1 MIAAGF
7 YALIAWLVLSVW
19 LALRARSGGASTFWS
34 LFIFISIALIIIFY
48 FWDLTQIKSLLFY
61 LFSTLALLCAFY
73 VITSVNPVHSACWL
87 VGSLLN
93 VAFLFVLLEAEF
105 VAAVQVLIY
114 AGAIVV
120 MYLFMVMMIDFHRTL
135 DLALT
140 RLPVPVVVAL
150 VILLCAEIWYLL
162 ARGSAGFVSR
172 PEAQPAG
179 PGDVEA
185 IGTAMF
191 TSYALP
197 FEVISLA
204 LLAALVG
211 AVLIGKR
218 KYGEQ

>member
-1 MIAAGF
+1 MVAAGF
-7 YALIAWLVLSVW
+7 YALVALLTLSVY
-19 LALRARSGGASTFWS
+19 LALRGRGRAASAFWS
-34 LFIFISIALIIIFY
+34 IFILLSVVLIITFY

-61 LFSTLALLCAFY
+61 LFSTMALFAAFF
-73 VITSVNPVHSACWL
+73 VVTSVNPVHSACWL
-87 VGSLLN
+87 VASLLN

-120 MYLFMVMMIDFHRTL
+120 MYLFMVTMIDFHRTL
-135 DLALT
+135 DLTLK
-140 RLPVPVVVAL
+140 RLSTPVVVAL
-150 VILLCAEIWYLL
+150 VLFLCAELWYLM
-162 ARGSAGFVSR
+162 ARGSPGLVPR

-197 FEVISLA
+197 FEVVSIA
-204 LLAALVG
+204 LLVALVG
-211 AVLIGKR
+211 AVMIGKR
-218 KYGEQ
+218 RYGE

>member
-19 LALRARSGGASTFWS
+19 LALRARSGLVSTFWS
-34 LFIFISIALIIIFY
+34 LFIFVAVTLIIIFY

-61 LFSTLALLCAFY
+61 LFSTLALLCAFF
-73 VITSVNPVHSACWL
+73 VVTSANPVHSACWL

-105 VAAVQVLIY
+105 VAAIQVLIY

-135 DLALT
+135 DLTLT
-140 RLPVPVVVAL
+140 RLPVPVVAAL
-150 VILLCAEIWYLL
+150 LALLGAEIGYLL
-162 ARGSAGFVSR
+162 ARGGAGFVSR

-211 AVLIGKR
+211 AVIIGKR
-218 KYGEQ
+218 RYGEK

>member
-7 YALIAWLVLSVW
+7 YALIAWLVLSTW
-19 LALRARSGGASTFWS
+19 LTLRARRGGVSTLWS
-34 LFIFISIALIIIFY
+34 LFIFVSIVLIIIFY

-61 LFSTLALLCAFY
+61 LFSTLALFCAFF
-73 VITSVNPVHSACWL
+73 VITSENPVHSACWL

-93 VAFLFVLLEAEF
+93 IAFLFVLLEAEF

-135 DLALT
+135 DLTLT
-140 RLPVPVVVAL
+140 RLPAPIVAA
-150 VILLCAEIWYLL
+150 VAILLCAEIWYLL
-162 ARGSAGFVSR
+162 ARGGAAFVSK

-191 TSYALP
+191 TTYALP
-197 FEVISLA
+197 FEVVSLA

-218 KYGEQ
+218 RYGEK